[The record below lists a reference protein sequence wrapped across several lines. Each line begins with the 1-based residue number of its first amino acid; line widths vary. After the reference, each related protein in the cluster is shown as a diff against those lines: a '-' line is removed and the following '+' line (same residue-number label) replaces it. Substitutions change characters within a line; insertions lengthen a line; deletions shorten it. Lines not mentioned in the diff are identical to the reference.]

1 MNYMFYGVNFITSI
15 ISVSIPDKLMDTVNV
30 IKKLWS
36 YFDIVLVPLN
46 ITIYII
52 QFFYK
57 RKMDKN

>member
-1 MNYMFYGVNFITSI
+1 MGIMNYMFYGVNFVTSI

-30 IKKLWS
+30 VKTLWS

-52 QFFYK
+52 
-57 RKMDKN
+57 